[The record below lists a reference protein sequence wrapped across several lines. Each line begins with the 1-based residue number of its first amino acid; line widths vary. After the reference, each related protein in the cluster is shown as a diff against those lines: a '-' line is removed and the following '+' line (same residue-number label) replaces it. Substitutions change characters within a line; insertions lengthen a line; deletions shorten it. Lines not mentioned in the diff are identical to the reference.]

1 MTQTTNSGSGGG
13 LMWQKNIPTVSLVII
28 GVLLIAIVAPNSRW
42 GWNAQDHVNVPVVNA
57 SWTQHEPAAG
67 GNSGLTH
74 ITVAPPYI
82 ILDVRPDLARQ
93 VSGEGQIRI
102 SIQTMSGSYSE
113 YVASSTATSVAM
125 PVLYIGSVRP
135 GTVGQTRSDLAFWD

>member
-42 GWNAQDHVNVPVVNA
+42 GWNAQDRVNVPVVNA
-57 SWTQHEPAAG
+57 SWTQHEPAAS
-67 GNSGLTH
+67 GNSGLPH

-93 VSGEGQIRI
+93 VSGEGHIRI

-113 YVASSTATSVAM
+113 YVASRPSAPVAM
-125 PVLYIGSVRP
+125 PVLFAGSIKP
-135 GTVGQTRSDLAFWD
+135 GTLGRPRLDFAVWE